1 MFASLIH
8 FLSLST
14 ACACLSIRREK
25 KRACLIWSDIYLAS
39 TSLFPT
45 GHIVRTYKTP
55 KGEHPPSEKEA
66 TCPAQSHSLRFFFL
80 SFFFLASRLGRE
92 VGKRSVNFLFPI
104 WELRSSRKSKRF
116 EPFLSSSLPI
126 LFRCYGRVKGD
137 TTTSVHGHHFF
148 RRGGEEIPPPVLMGQ
163 NRL

>member
-1 MFASLIH
+1 M
-8 FLSLST
+8 
-14 ACACLSIRREK
+14 
-25 KRACLIWSDIYLAS
+25 AS

-137 TTTSVHGHHFF
+137 TEEEDDDDERTWAPLFSQRGRINSPPPPCVNGSKSSLGEVMFIAVIAWVK
-148 RRGGEEIPPPVLMGQ
+148 RGGGK
-163 NRL
+163 NFD